1 MEDSPVHSFMNE
13 DVVATNYNALVA
25 YQALE
30 YIGEPLTIFERQVLD
45 KLDTL
50 TDDQKTYFEMT
61 QARFQHLDY
70 QIEGVQEQLAELYY
84 KNM

>member
-1 MEDSPVHSFMNE
+1 MNE
-13 DVVATNYNALVA
+13 DVAAKNYNALVA

-30 YIGEPLTIFERQVLD
+30 YKGEPLSMFERQVLD
-45 KLDTL
+45 RLDTL

-70 QIEGVQEQLAELYY
+70 QLEGVQKQLAELYY
-84 KNM
+84 KHM